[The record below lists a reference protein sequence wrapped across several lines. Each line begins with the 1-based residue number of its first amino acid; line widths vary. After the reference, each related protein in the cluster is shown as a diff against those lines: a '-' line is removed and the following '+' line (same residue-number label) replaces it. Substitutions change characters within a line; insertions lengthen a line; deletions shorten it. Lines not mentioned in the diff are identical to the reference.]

1 MNKDDDD
8 QNEGVETSGEDPE
21 GSREDVEGVF
31 VKKCVEWSG
40 GERKNSLEE

>member
-1 MNKDDDD
+1 MSKDDDG

-21 GSREDVEGVF
+21 GSGEDVEREF
-31 VKKCVEWSG
+31 VKECVEWSG